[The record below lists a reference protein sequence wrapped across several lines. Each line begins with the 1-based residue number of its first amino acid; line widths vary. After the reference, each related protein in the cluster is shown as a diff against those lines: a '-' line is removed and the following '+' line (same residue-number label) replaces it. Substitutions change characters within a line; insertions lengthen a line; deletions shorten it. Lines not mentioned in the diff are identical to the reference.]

1 MGLFQQPAK
10 PTGDRC
16 GKAVHVSLEP
26 SEMGRVRVGLIGMG
40 LIGTTHALTLQRVED
55 CELVAVADVDE
66 KYRQSAEELG
76 AKFYSDY
83 EQMIERESL
92 QGVIIA
98 TPNHLHVPMGIA
110 CAERGLHLLVEKPIA
125 PGLADADRLLEAA
138 RRNRVHILVGHQRR
152 FNARVEK
159 AREIVMGG
167 ELGALVGATIT
178 WALLKPPEYF
188 ADPFAWRKSDGGG
201 PILINLIHEIDNL
214 RYICGEIEDVF
225 AIASN
230 RVRNFAV
237 EDTAGAT
244 FRFENGAVGTCFVS
258 DCVPSSSAYE
268 TTTGENPLIP
278 HDFGNCY
285 QFFGTKAS
293 LLFPQMKKLFYSDP
307 AKCGWHH
314 PISEQGV
321 NVIAG
326 DDPYVK
332 EFRHFA
338 KVIRGEESPR
348 ISGEDGR
355 RTLEVALA
363 VQRSGK
369 TGQPVRL
376 ARVK

>member
-1 MGLFQQPAK
+1 MD
-10 PTGDRC
+10 T
-16 GKAVHVSLEP
+16 
-26 SEMGRVRVGLIGMG
+26 VRLGLIGMG
-40 LIGTTHALTLQRVED
+40 LIGTPHAHTLQRVDE
-55 CELVAVADVDE
+55 CTLVAVADIDA
-66 KYRQSAEELG
+66 KYRQPTEELG

-83 EQMIERESL
+83 EQMIRRESL

-110 CAERGLHLLVEKPIA
+110 CAECGLHLLVEKPIA
-125 PGLADADRLLEAA
+125 PDLGEADRLVEAA
-138 RRNRVHILVGHQRR
+138 QRNKVRILVGHQRR

-159 AREIVMGG
+159 AREIVGGG
-167 ELGALVGATIT
+167 ELGTLVGATIT

-188 ADPFAWRKSDGGG
+188 EGPFAWRKRKGGG

-214 RYICGEIEDVF
+214 RYICGEIEEVF
-225 AIASN
+225 AMTSN
-230 RVRNFAV
+230 RVRSFGV
-237 EDTAGAT
+237 EDTASVAL
-244 FRFENGAVGTCFVS
+244 RFEDGAVGTAFVC

-268 TTTGENPLIP
+268 ATTGENPLIP

-293 LLFPQMKKLFYSDP
+293 LLFPQLKRLFYSDP
-307 AKCGWHH
+307 AKGGWHH
-314 PISEQGV
+314 PISEQVV
-321 NVIAG
+321 NVIEA

-338 KVIRGEESPR
+338 RVVRGEESPR

-355 RTLEVALA
+355 RTLEVTLA
-363 VQRSGK
+363 VRRSGE

-376 ARVK
+376 A

>member
-1 MGLFQQPAK
+1 
-10 PTGDRC
+10 
-16 GKAVHVSLEP
+16 
-26 SEMGRVRVGLIGMG
+26 MGRVRVALIGMG
-40 LIGTTHALTLQRVED
+40 LIGTPHARTLQRVED

-66 KYRQSAEELG
+66 KYRQPTEELG
-76 AKFYSDY
+76 ARFYSDY
-83 EQMIERESL
+83 EQMIGKESL

-98 TPNHLHVPMGIA
+98 TPNHLHVPMGVA

-125 PGLADADRLLEAA
+125 SGLGEADRLVEAA

-152 FNARVEK
+152 FNARVET
-159 AREIVMGG
+159 AREIVRGG
-167 ELGALVGATIT
+167 ELGTLVGVTIT

-188 ADPFAWRKSDGGG
+188 EDPFVWRKSEGGG

-214 RYICGEIEDVF
+214 RYICGEIEEVF
-225 AIASN
+225 AMASK
-230 RVRNFAV
+230 RVRSFAV
-237 EDTAGAT
+237 EDTAAAT
-244 FRFENGAVGTCFVS
+244 FRFENGAVGTSFVS

-268 TTTGENPLIP
+268 ATTGENPLIP

-293 LLFPQMKKLFYSDP
+293 LLFPQLKRLFYSDP

-332 EFRHFA
+332 EFRHFTR
-338 KVIRGEESPR
+338 VIRGEESPR

-355 RTLEVALA
+355 RTLEVTLA
-363 VQRSGK
+363 IQRSGE

-376 ARVK
+376 TRVK